1 MTTFIQNGN
10 VLSQEKAAQ
19 ILSEMIA
26 AGAFSADAYK
36 GACAAYLEVTTP
48 PAPVAIEPE
57 KKVRKPRKPNAPGSQ
72 QGWAAGVT
80 REEYSNWLAT
90 LGADYTGKRNSYAYR
105 DIRDNVNSTGVISTA
120 GDDNIPAGSGN
131 DNISVS
137 ENSND
142 AQFPPAPPSTEEIKG
157 SEIEPDDLEA
167 IVKAEEEKHVALAGV
182 VKPGTRN
189 RNKTRG

>member
-10 VLSQEKAAQ
+10 VLSTEKAAQ

-26 AGAFSADAYK
+26 AGSFSADAYK

-48 PAPVAIEPE
+48 PTPVAVEPE
-57 KKVRKPRKPNAPGSQ
+57 KKARKPRKPNAPGSQ

-90 LGADYTGKRNSYAYR
+90 LTPDYTGKRNSYAYR
-105 DIRDNVNSTGVISTA
+105 DIRDGVTAADPVVSST
-120 GDDNIPAGSGN
+120 GN
-131 DNISVS
+131 DNISAS

-142 AQFPPAPPSTEEIKG
+142 AQFPPAPPSTEEIHG
-157 SEIEPDDLEA
+157 ANQQATLTPETDDLEA
-167 IVKAEEEKHVALAGV
+167 IVKAEEEKHAVLAG
-182 VKPGTRN
+182 KPGTSK
-189 RNKTRG
+189 NKKA

>member
-10 VLSQEKAAQ
+10 ALSPEKAAQ

-26 AGAFSADAYK
+26 AGSFSPDAYK

-48 PAPVAIEPE
+48 PAPVAVEPE
-57 KKVRKPRKPNAPGSQ
+57 KKARKPRKPNAPGSQ

-90 LGADYTGKRNSYAYR
+90 LAPDYTGKRNSYAYR
-105 DIRDNVNSTGVISTA
+105 DIRDGVTA
-120 GDDNIPAGSGN
+120 ADLIVSSAGN
-131 DNISVS
+131 DNISAS

-142 AQFPPAPPSTEEIKG
+142 AQFPPAPPSTEEIHG
-157 SEIEPDDLEA
+157 ANQQQPLMPETDDLEA
-167 IVKAEEEKHVALAGV
+167 IVKAEEEKHAVLAGV
-182 VKPGTRN
+182 VKPGTG
-189 RNKTRG
+189 KKKKS

>member
-26 AGAFSADAYK
+26 AGSFSPDAYK

-48 PAPVAIEPE
+48 PTPVAVEPE
-57 KKVRKPRKPNAPGSQ
+57 KKARKPRKPNAPGSQ
-72 QGWAAGVT
+72 QGWASGVT

-105 DIRDNVNSTGVISTA
+105 DIRDGVTA
-120 GDDNIPAGSGN
+120 TDPVVSSAGN
-131 DNISVS
+131 DN
-137 ENSND
+137 SNE
-142 AQFPPAPPSTEEIKG
+142 AVNPPAPPSTEEIHG
-157 SEIEPDDLEA
+157 ANQQQPLEPVPADDLEA

-182 VKPGTRN
+182 VKPGTG
-189 RNKTRG
+189 KKKKA